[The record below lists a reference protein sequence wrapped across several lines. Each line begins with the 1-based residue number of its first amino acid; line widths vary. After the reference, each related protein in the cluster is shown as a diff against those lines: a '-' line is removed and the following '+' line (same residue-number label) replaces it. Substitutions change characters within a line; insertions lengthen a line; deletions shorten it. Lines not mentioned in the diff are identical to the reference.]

1 MKAKKTKVNNSL
13 FFQPED
19 KEYTRFIQLLLES
32 QTVFTLSD
40 DEGIAEC
47 PSNEFTDGAED
58 EPVPVYCLW
67 SSEQAAL
74 ACRSE
79 EWSHYELDAVPL
91 AVLMGEWLLAMEEDG
106 VLVGIDFDA
115 ELYGM
120 EVEPVGLLGDLL
132 NAAQEQGVELDI
144 PPDVLN
150 ELMNYYLE
158 WERSA
163 VGQVRL
169 N

>member
-1 MKAKKTKVNNSL
+1 MKAKKTKLNNSL
-13 FFQPED
+13 FLQPED
-19 KEYTRFIQLLLES
+19 KEYTRFVQALLES

-47 PSNEFTDGAED
+47 PSNEFTDGTDD

-91 AVLMGEWLLAMEEDG
+91 SVLMGEWLLAMDEDE

-120 EVEPVGLLGDLL
+120 EVEPVELLGDLL
-132 NAAQEQGVELDI
+132 DAAQQQGVELDI
-144 PPDVLN
+144 EPDVLR
-150 ELMNYYLE
+150 ELMRYRLE
-158 WERSA
+158 WERSVA
-163 VGQVRL
+163 GQLRL